1 MEMAYRRN
9 EIESKITAL
18 SDPITDHLIKILKW
32 NDPIN
37 YKKHCNDIDKWLFKI
52 QAFKLKQNRRPSQSD
67 YFQWM
72 FSDVAANELTVK
84 RFIRGLHEYH
94 HLPIIRDDFE
104 VYDML
109 KAIFYQ
115 LSYDLHL
122 NRFETILDYLPKM
135 NKFEIDTTLIDR
147 LDYFND
153 DPESLITLLPNTL
166 PITKKELK
174 QIIKHI
180 LIEDKELIEELKYV

>member
-1 MEMAYRRN
+1 
-9 EIESKITAL
+9 
-18 SDPITDHLIKILKW
+18 
-32 NDPIN
+32 
-37 YKKHCNDIDKWLFKI
+37 
-52 QAFKLKQNRRPSQSD
+52 
-67 YFQWM
+67 
-72 FSDVAANELTVK
+72 
-84 RFIRGLHEYH
+84 
-94 HLPIIRDDFE
+94 
-104 VYDML
+104 
-109 KAIFYQ
+109 
-115 LSYDLHL
+115 
-122 NRFETILDYLPKM
+122 M